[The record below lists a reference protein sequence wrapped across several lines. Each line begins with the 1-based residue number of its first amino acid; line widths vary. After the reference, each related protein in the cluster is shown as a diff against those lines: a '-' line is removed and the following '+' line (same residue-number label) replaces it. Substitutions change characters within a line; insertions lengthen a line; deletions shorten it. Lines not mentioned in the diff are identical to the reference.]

1 MRDRP
6 SPADAEFGEFFLA
19 RGPALRRTAYL
30 IVRDWHV
37 AEDVTQVALTR
48 VHSAWRRIRPESLD
62 AYARRAVVNAALSTL
77 RRRRRE
83 WPAADVPE
91 TRAPETAESALDVD
105 RALGLL
111 APQQRAIVAL
121 RFLDDL
127 PVADVA
133 AALGIAEG
141 TVKSQTSRALAT
153 LRAHLPELVLTEE
166 PS

>member
-6 SPADAEFGEFFLA
+6 SADIEFADFFMT

-30 IVRDWHV
+30 VVRDWHV

-48 VHSAWRRIRPESLD
+48 VHAAWHRLRMETVD
-62 AYARRAVVNAALSTL
+62 AYARRAVVNEAISVA
-77 RRRRRE
+77 RRIRRE
-83 WPAADVPE
+83 WPTGELPE
-91 TRAPETAESALDVD
+91 GAVTEQAESRLDIGQALKI
-105 RALGLL
+105 LS
-111 APQQRAIVAL
+111 PQQRAVVAL

-127 PVADVA
+127 TVADVA
-133 AALGIAEG
+133 HALGVAEG

-153 LRAHLPELVLTEE
+153 LRAHLPALVLTEE